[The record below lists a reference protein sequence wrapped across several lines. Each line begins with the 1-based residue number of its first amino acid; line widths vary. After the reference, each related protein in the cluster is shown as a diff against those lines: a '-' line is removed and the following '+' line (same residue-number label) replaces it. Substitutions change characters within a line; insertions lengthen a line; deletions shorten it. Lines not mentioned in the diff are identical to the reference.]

1 MHGIVEKK
9 NSKDILSDALQE
21 AGMQQNEFADVLGVN
36 KSSVSNGMKRD
47 DMSVRLFTH
56 WLNQMGYS
64 VFVGKRYESRTENY
78 WEIDCG
84 DVQPR
89 KQRLAKNHSEED

>member
-1 MHGIVEKK
+1 MCGIVEKK
-9 NSKDILSDALQE
+9 NSKDILSDALE
-21 AGMQQNEFADVLGVN
+21 ETGMQKFEFADVLGVN

-47 DMSVRLFTH
+47 DMSVRLYTH
-56 WLNQMGYS
+56 WLNKMGYS
-64 VFVGKRYESRTENY
+64 VFVGKRFEGRTENY

-89 KQRLAKNHSEED
+89 KQRIKKDENED